1 MLNEN
6 IQALR
11 KSKGLS
17 QEELALKLNVVRQTV
32 SKWERGLSVPDA
44 EMLVA
49 IAEVLDTPVS
59 TLLGKT
65 VPASEPE
72 GIQALSEK
80 LEVLNDQFAR
90 AQESKRRVLHA
101 LCIAIAA
108 VTALVLLALAAI
120 GARIS
125 NGISP
130 IRNTRRPQRCST
142 GSNGSLCGSRPS
154 SCSSPSQRLS
164 PREGKHSTRIGP
176 LPLFQA
182 TTRCS
187 TSKARSRIITSKRQD
202 KTPPPTP
209 QSEEIRHDPA

>member
-49 IAEVLDTPVS
+49 IGEVLDTPVS
-59 TLLGKT
+59 TLLGET

-72 GIQALSEK
+72 GLQALSEK

-90 AQESKRRVLHA
+90 ARESKRRALHA
-101 LCIAIAA
+101 LCIAIASI
-108 VTALVLLALAAI
+108 TALVLIALATI
-120 GARIS
+120 GSSYLEWDFSNPEYAVAGTMLHGFEWVFARIAPVVLLVAIA
-125 NGISP
+125 GAVA
-130 IRNTRRPQRCST
+130 TRR
-142 GSNGSLCGSRPS
+142 
-154 SCSSPSQRLS
+154 
-164 PREGKHSTRIGP
+164 
-176 LPLFQA
+176 
-182 TTRCS
+182 
-187 TSKARSRIITSKRQD
+187 KA
-202 KTPPPTP
+202 
-209 QSEEIRHDPA
+209 